1 MAAGGVL
8 GVFAHVDTTVRAI
21 RDLRAQGFTDFT
33 VYSPVP
39 VEEIEAVREEN
50 RPVSPVRLFTLI
62 GGLTGIIT
70 GFGLTIWSALKW
82 GLVTGGKPVVS
93 IPPFV
98 IIAFELG
105 ILLGG
110 LSTLL
115 AILVLGKLPALRR
128 SPTYD
133 PRFTVDRFGI
143 AVTCGPERA
152 PAAGRCLSQAGAE
165 EVRQ

>member
-1 MAAGGVL
+1 M
-8 GVFAHVDTTVRAI
+8 
-21 RDLRAQGFTDFT
+21 
-33 VYSPVP
+33 
-39 VEEIEAVREEN
+39 
-50 RPVSPVRLFTLI
+50 
-62 GGLTGIIT
+62 
-70 GFGLTIWSALKW
+70 
-82 GLVTGGKPVVS
+82 
-93 IPPFV
+93 

-165 EVRQ
+165 EVRR